1 MILGLFKAVRM
12 QHVTRSAYALSV
24 IVLLAGCSK
33 GGGDSGSA
41 APVPTYTIQSTVV
54 GAGVI
59 QPASKQ
65 IKAGETA
72 EFKLLPSNNQTLL
85 SVKGCNGT
93 LSGSV
98 YIVRNLQAGCTITA
112 TFSTAQGDQ
121 LTAVTVDKTLLDQQQ
136 EYFLVSTQSTE
147 PLDKKAVAQEIV
159 VAAPADSSST
169 SAELTLLAVT
179 NASGNPVMMS
189 IAPMG
194 TSAQVSIETSAEV
207 FVLNTIA
214 LAGVKVT
221 NYAAFSS
228 RVRQQPEFEQ
238 IKTLIREQIEQGSP
252 CPMSNECNASA
263 ALLAERLAAK
273 VNFSDI
279 VTSVGV

>member
-1 MILGLFKAVRM
+1 MIFGLSQAALT
-12 QHVTRSAYALSV
+12 QCITRSVCTVSAV
-24 IVLLAGCSK
+24 VLLVGCSK
-33 GGGDSGSA
+33 GGGDGGTA

-54 GAGVI
+54 GAGAI
-59 QPASKQ
+59 QPTSKQ
-65 IKAGETA
+65 VKASETA
-72 EFKLLPSNNQTLL
+72 EFKLLPTNNQTLL

-98 YIVRNLQAGCTITA
+98 YTVRNLQAGCTITA

-121 LTAVTVDKTLLDQQQ
+121 LTTVTVDKTLLDQQQ
-136 EYFLVSTQSTE
+136 QYFLVSTQSTQ
-147 PLDKKAVAQEIV
+147 PLDQKAVTQETV
-159 VAAPADSSST
+159 VAAPADNSPNASQ
-169 SAELTLLAVT
+169 LTLLAVT
-179 NASGNPVMMS
+179 NSSGNPVMMA
-189 IAPMG
+189 IAPVG
-194 TSAQVSIETSAEV
+194 TSAQVSIDTSAEV
-207 FVLNTIA
+207 FVLNTVA

-238 IKTLIREQIEQGSP
+238 IKTLIREQIEQNSP